1 VFKICSKP
9 LVATRKNETLW
20 RGVYGHILSARAC
33 SMRDVRAIEAALALR
48 RVWLVI
54 SELTAERPRR
64 RKRKAA

>member
-1 VFKICSKP
+1 
-9 LVATRKNETLW
+9 
-20 RGVYGHILSARAC
+20 
-33 SMRDVRAIEAALALR
+33 MRDVRAIEAALALR